1 MDDPSPSTFES
12 HVFYEGSAT
21 ASGDTHSFRFCGED
35 GMLLFGFVTWNGSKD
50 LVVTLVS
57 PNGGTYV
64 FDAYST
70 VPYEYVGVGSP
81 LAHGDWQMTVANKGN
96 GKVNYNVDLQFR

>member
-1 MDDPSPSTFES
+1 
-12 HVFYEGSAT
+12 VA
-21 ASGDTHSFRFCGED
+21 
-35 GMLLFGFVTWNGSKD
+35 
-50 LVVTLVS
+50 

-81 LAHGDWQMTVANKGN
+81 LAHGDWQMTVTNKGN
-96 GKVNYNVDLQFR
+96 GKVNYNADLQFR